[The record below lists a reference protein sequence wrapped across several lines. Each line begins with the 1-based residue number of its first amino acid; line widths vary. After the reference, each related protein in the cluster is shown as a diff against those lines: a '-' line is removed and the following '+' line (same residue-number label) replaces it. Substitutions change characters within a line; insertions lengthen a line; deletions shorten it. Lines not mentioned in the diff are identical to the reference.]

1 MPYLPT
7 REEERAVL
15 QQAKDVYVKVELLN
29 KDFTVI
35 DALTGHLID
44 DNFSMSSD
52 NKQRRSYSCTL
63 YVSDYSLTVGPRNK
77 IWIDK
82 YIRVYYGIRSIKT
95 HEVFY
100 WRIGTFTYVNADYSW
115 SGTECTL
122 SLTCADRMADFDGT
136 KGGVINQ
143 NRYNE
148 ISGETAYGFKIP
160 AVAEYEEDSAGNV
173 KTDGYGNRIVKSYN
187 KIADTVKALC
197 NWAGITQY
205 SIQSYP
211 SGSDTIPYDMEYS
224 GEVTYCQIW
233 TDLCNLYP
241 NWEFFFD
248 VDGKFIWRKIP
259 TGYGERVAIDDA
271 ILQKTIVSETT
282 NNSFSGIYNVTEV
295 WGKTFELTNNDR
307 YAETSSYNSS
317 TNTYT
322 IKLSLVKKE
331 GATDNT
337 SPLSYFVNGDRI
349 AFKVFTRNA
358 SANPKLIVQSTSGTT
373 LATMPIVDSG
383 AGSLPAGT
391 FTTNSNG
398 TICVVTFR
406 ANMGTS
412 LKNCVYLNGKTQAYG
427 IYEEKSKNCPFS
439 TTNLGYKIVKRISK
453 EKLFSDDLCYNQ
465 AEYETYYTTAMM
477 DTITLTSI
485 IIPWLTVNEKVQY
498 TSQVTGKTEQY
509 IIKSI
514 SWNSMGG
521 TMSLNMYRFLE
532 DFQYVYDRR
541 VNG

>member
-122 SLTCADRMADFDGT
+122 SLTCADRMADYDGT

-160 AVAEYEEDSAGNV
+160 AVAEYEKDSAGNV
-173 KTDGYGNRIVKSYN
+173 KTDGYGNRIVRSYN

-271 ILQKTIVSETT
+271 IL
-282 NNSFSGIYNVTEV
+282 
-295 WGKTFELTNNDR
+295 
-307 YAETSSYNSS
+307 
-317 TNTYT
+317 
-322 IKLSLVKKE
+322 
-331 GATDNT
+331 
-337 SPLSYFVNGDRI
+337 
-349 AFKVFTRNA
+349 
-358 SANPKLIVQSTSGTT
+358 
-373 LATMPIVDSG
+373 
-383 AGSLPAGT
+383 
-391 FTTNSNG
+391 
-398 TICVVTFR
+398 
-406 ANMGTS
+406 
-412 LKNCVYLNGKTQAYG
+412 
-427 IYEEKSKNCPFS
+427 
-439 TTNLGYKIVKRISK
+439 
-453 EKLFSDDLCYNQ
+453 
-465 AEYETYYTTAMM
+465 
-477 DTITLTSI
+477 
-485 IIPWLTVNEKVQY
+485 
-498 TSQVTGKTEQY
+498 
-509 IIKSI
+509 
-514 SWNSMGG
+514 
-521 TMSLNMYRFLE
+521 
-532 DFQYVYDRR
+532 
-541 VNG
+541 